1 MDSAPY
7 PLSSHPD
14 RGALRRRATALVL
27 ALAANALL
35 VLALLTLAPALTGKP
50 EANRK
55 PTTFSLLPEAAE
67 EDDASGESAAKAE
80 RARDAVARPAPAHTP
95 EVPAPAASPVPPPPV
110 RLNVLNLSRDD
121 LAATDRVLQNA
132 RRTDSAPEGSGTAGD
147 ASASAMAE
155 GGGTGPNGERL
166 YNAEWYV
173 RPTRAEL
180 AFYLPAGGPR
190 TGWGMIACRT
200 VEKYRVEDCVE
211 LGQSPPGSGFA
222 RAVLRAAWQF
232 RVIPPWVGPK
242 RMVGAWVRIRIEY
255 TESEVK

>member
-1 MDSAPY
+1 MVAASY
-7 PLSSHPD
+7 PFSSHPD
-14 RGALRRRATALVL
+14 RGALRRRGTALAL
-27 ALAANALL
+27 AIAANALL
-35 VLALLTLAPALTGKP
+35 VLALLTLAPSPSGEP
-50 EANRK
+50 EAKRR
-55 PTTFSLLPEAAE
+55 PTAFSLLPEAK
-67 EDDASGESAAKAE
+67 EDAASTESAAKAKQASRE
-80 RARDAVARPAPAHTP
+80 EARPTK
-95 EVPAPAASPVPPPPV
+95 PAPDVPTPPASTIPPPPI
-110 RLNVLNLSRDD
+110 RLNILNLSRDE
-121 LAATDRVLQNA
+121 LAATDRVLQSA
-132 RRTDSAPEGSGTAGD
+132 RRADPAPEGGEAGEASGSDIAD
-147 ASASAMAE
+147 

-222 RAVLRAAWQF
+222 RAVLQAAWQF
-232 RVIPPWVGPK
+232 RVIPPRVGPK